1 MAGGCA
7 VESGAPTPMP
17 ILCKFMEMDA
27 NQPPSSMK
35 PHGTAWNRSP
45 SDLMWPIQLDH
56 GPIPLQIFSDPLR
69 PRPAS
74 LFQISVGRCGR
85 TLA

>member
-35 PHGTAWNRSP
+35 PHETAWNRMEPHGTAWNRMEPQS
-45 SDLMWPIQLDH
+45 I
-56 GPIPLQIFSDPLR
+56 
-69 PRPAS
+69 
-74 LFQISVGRCGR
+74 
-85 TLA
+85 

>member
-35 PHGTAWNRSP
+35 PHETAWNRMEP
-45 SDLMWPIQLDH
+45 H
-56 GPIPLQIFSDPLR
+56 GTAVHLI
-69 PRPAS
+69 
-74 LFQISVGRCGR
+74 
-85 TLA
+85 